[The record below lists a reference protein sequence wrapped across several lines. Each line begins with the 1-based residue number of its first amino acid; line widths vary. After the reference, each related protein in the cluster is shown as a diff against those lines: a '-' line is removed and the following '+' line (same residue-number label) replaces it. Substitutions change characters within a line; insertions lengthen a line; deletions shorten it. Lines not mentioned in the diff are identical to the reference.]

1 MKVKRGD
8 KVLIIKG
15 KDRGKTGKVLRVL
28 KDSERVV
35 IENVNL
41 MKKAVRPN
49 RKRQKGGLVE
59 FPSPIAVSNV
69 QIICPRCNKKTRV
82 SSRLH
87 EKKTSSKKNKRERI
101 CKKCKGVIN

>member
-1 MKVKRGD
+1 MRIKTGD
-8 KVLIIKG
+8 KVLVTKG

-35 IENVNL
+35 IENVSL

-49 RKRQKGGLVE
+49 RKNQKGGLIE

-69 QIICPRCNKKTRV
+69 QIICPRCNKKTRISV
-82 SSRLH
+82 RLP
-87 EKKTSSKKNKRERI
+87 EKKSGDKKDRRERI
-101 CKKCKGVIN
+101 CKKCKGVIS